1 MASLVVGIPS
11 SGRTELLSRTIEHL
25 SRQVLRP
32 DKVILCTPD
41 DEACQTPAYDPTLN
55 LIHIQ
60 APKGSCSQRNA
71 MLDMVKGEDGILLI
85 IDDDFFVHRTYLAA
99 IKTIMLARPDIALAN
114 GFIIK
119 DGIIGPG
126 IPVAEANRMLEE
138 TPHDPARPVTVQ
150 EKIVGY
156 GCNMAIRLEHAR
168 SVRFDENLPLYGWLE
183 DVDFSHQLSRTGK
196 IVDVSAVAGV
206 HLGIKM
212 GRTPGKK
219 FGYSQIVNPI
229 YLIQKGSMK
238 KRHALFLMLRN
249 MAMNV
254 TRSVSPEP
262 YLDRRG
268 RLFGNILGLCDVIRG
283 RIHPQAVALL
293 DRPRP
298 GGRMV
303 L

>member
-1 MASLVVGIPS
+1 MTRLFVGIPS
-11 SGRTELLSRTIEHL
+11 AGRKGILSDTLAHL
-25 SRQVLRP
+25 SRQVRRP

-41 DEACQTPAYDPTLN
+41 DEDDQTPDFDRALD
-55 LIHIQ
+55 LIHIR

-71 MLDMVKGEDGILLI
+71 MLDLLKDEAGILLI
-85 IDDDFFVHRTYLAA
+85 IDDDFFVHRQYLDA
-99 IKTIMLARPDIALAN
+99 IETIMQARPDIALAN
-114 GFIIK
+114 GHIIK

-126 IPVAEANRMLEE
+126 IPVAEANRMLDE
-138 TPHDPARPVTVQ
+138 TPADPTRPATVRD
-150 EKIVGY
+150 KIVGY

-168 SVRFDENLPLYGWLE
+168 DVRFDENLPLYGWLE
-183 DVDFSHQLSRTGK
+183 DVDFSHQLSRSGK
-196 IVDVSAVAGV
+196 IVDVSAISGV

-229 YLIQKGSMK
+229 YLIRKGSMK
-238 KRHALFLMLRN
+238 PRHALFLMARN

-268 RLFGNILGLCDVIRG
+268 RLYGNLLGLCDILRG
-283 RIHPQAVALL
+283 RINPRAVALL
-293 DRPRP
+293 DQPRP
-298 GGRMV
+298 G
-303 L
+303 

>member
-1 MASLVVGIPS
+1 MASLFVGIPS
-11 SGRTELLSRTIEHL
+11 AGRKEILSHTIQHL
-25 SRQVLRP
+25 SQQAVRP
-32 DKVILCTPD
+32 DRVILCTPD
-41 DEACQTPAYDPTLN
+41 DEDYRTPDFDGTLD
-55 LIHIQ
+55 LLHIQ

-71 MLDMVKGEDGILLI
+71 MLDLLKDESGILLI
-85 IDDDFFVHRTYLAA
+85 IDDDFFVHRQYLDA
-99 IKTIMLARPDIALAN
+99 IQRIMHARPDIALAN
-114 GFIIK
+114 GVIIE

-126 IPVAEANRMLEE
+126 IPVAEANRMLNE
-138 TPHDPARPVTVQ
+138 TPYDPAQPATVQ

-168 SVRFDENLPLYGWLE
+168 DVRFDENLPLYGWLE
-183 DVDFSHQLSRTGK
+183 DVDFSHQLSRSGK

-229 YLIQKGSMK
+229 YLIRKGSMK

-268 RLFGNILGLCDVIRG
+268 RLFGNLLGLRDVICG
-283 RIHPQAVALL
+283 RVNPRAVAVL
-293 DRPRP
+293 DQPRT
-298 GGRMV
+298 G
-303 L
+303 